1 MQLAIVQ
8 TIFPDILECFVR
20 IEGEVLQP
28 RGWEVGGH
36 KQSVNI
42 PAPVRVGAR
51 ARSSE
56 LGALPAAPRPIFRPG
71 PGAPAQ
77 PPF

>member
-1 MQLAIVQ
+1 MRGHELCNWQLYRL
-8 TIFPDILECFVR
+8 FPDILECFVR

-42 PAPVRVGAR
+42 PPPVRVGAR
-51 ARSSE
+51 S
-56 LGALPAAPRPIFRPG
+56 
-71 PGAPAQ
+71 
-77 PPF
+77 